1 MHDDARP
8 TLAYAVDGPEDA
20 PAVVMGSS
28 LGTDRHMWE
37 AQVPVLARRYRVVRY
52 ELRGHGRS
60 GSPRAEGPVTIA
72 DLGAD
77 VLRLMD
83 HLGIEAAH
91 HVGLSIGGMV
101 ALWLAER
108 HPERVDRVAV
118 VCSAPYLPPAEGWLT
133 RAATVRS
140 EGMGAVVDAVMSRWF
155 TQSFDDEARRAA
167 LRETFLAVDPE
178 GYAQCCEAIAGMD
191 LRPELPEVAAPVLLV
206 AGDGDTATPPQLSAE
221 TAATLRAAGAE
232 VRYEVVTEAAH
243 ISAVQQAPAVTRLIL
258 EHLDAQDPVRAAGT
272 RVRRQVLGDAHV
284 ERAQERTTPFTADFQ
299 DFITRYAWGDVW
311 TRPGIDR
318 RMRSAITLAVL
329 ATLGH
334 DGEFAMHV
342 RAALRNG
349 LTVDEIR
356 EVLLHIGIY
365 AGVPVSNHAFALAQQ
380 VLDDVERERS
390 EGPGHA

>member
-1 MHDDARP
+1 
-8 TLAYAVDGPEDA
+8 
-20 PAVVMGSS
+20 MGSS
-28 LGTDRHMWE
+28 LGTDRHMWD

-72 DLGAD
+72 DLGSD

-83 HLGIEAAH
+83 QLGIASAH

-108 HPERVDRVAV
+108 HPERVERLAV

-133 RAATVRS
+133 RAATVRR

-155 TQSFDDEARRAA
+155 TETYDDEVRRAA
-167 LRETFLAVDPE
+167 LRASFLAVDPE
-178 GYAQCCEAIAGMD
+178 GYAQCCEAVAGMD
-191 LRPELPEVAAPVLLV
+191 LRPELPNVSAPVLLV
-206 AGDGDTATPPQLSAE
+206 AGDSDAATPPELSAG
-221 TAATLRAAGAE
+221 TADTLRAAGAE
-232 VRYEVVTEAAH
+232 VRYEVVADAAH

-272 RVRRQVLGDAHV
+272 RVRREVLGDAHV
-284 ERAQERTTPFTADFQ
+284 DRAQERTTPFTADFQ
-299 DFITRYAWGDVW
+299 DLITRYAWGDVW

-380 VLDDVERERS
+380 VLDDVDRERS
-390 EGPGHA
+390 

>member
-1 MHDDARP
+1 MHDDAHP
-8 TLAYAVDGPEDA
+8 TLAHTVDGPEDA
-20 PAVVMGSS
+20 PVVVMGSS
-28 LGTDRHMWE
+28 LGTDRHMWD

-72 DLGAD
+72 DLGSD

-83 HLGIEAAH
+83 QLGIVSAH

-108 HPERVDRVAV
+108 HPERVERVAV

-133 RAATVRS
+133 RAATVRH

-155 TQSFDDEARRAA
+155 TETYDDEQRRAA
-167 LRETFLAVDPE
+167 LRTSFLTVDPE
-178 GYAQCCEAIAGMD
+178 GYAQCCEAVASMD
-191 LRPELPEVAAPVLLV
+191 LRPELPTISAPVLLV
-206 AGDGDTATPPQLSAE
+206 AGDSDAATPPELSA
-221 TAATLRAAGAE
+221 AAAETLRAAGAE
-232 VRYEVVTEAAH
+232 VRYEVVADAAH
-243 ISAVQQAPAVTRLIL
+243 ISAVQQAPAVTRLIM

-272 RVRRQVLGDAHV
+272 RVRREVLGDDHV
-284 ERAQERTTPFTADFQ
+284 NRAQERTTPFTADFQ
-299 DFITRYAWGDVW
+299 DLITRYAWGDVW

-318 RMRSAITLAVL
+318 RTRSAITLAVL

-356 EVLLHIGIY
+356 EVLLHIGVY

-380 VLDDVERERS
+380 VLDDLEREGS
-390 EGPGHA
+390 